1 MDFKIKYET
10 KILFSGNI
18 IDHYFNLKF
27 IPHDTAFQK
36 VKNLEYSVTPND
48 FISIDVDI
56 FKNIVIYGKQKSVH
70 NEFRFEFS
78 AIIEQ
83 DDEYY
88 EKGDVGEGVSPS
100 LFLYL
105 HNSTV
110 FSNDVKE
117 LSEKIKGE
125 YDPSLS
131 MIDKIRYY
139 ANYIFENFQYE
150 SNLTDTRT
158 DVSQFLKLGRGVCQ
172 DFSNLLIVL
181 LRIEDIPARYVSGFL
196 EGIGETHAWVEF
208 YDGEKWLGV
217 DPTHNLLI
225 DNGYIK
231 IGHGLDSS
239 NCIVNSGFFKSK
251 EKDEMIFQTLE
262 INVMVEKTE
271 RN

>member
-139 ANYIFENFQYE
+139 ANYIF
-150 SNLTDTRT
+150 
-158 DVSQFLKLGRGVCQ
+158 
-172 DFSNLLIVL
+172 
-181 LRIEDIPARYVSGFL
+181 
-196 EGIGETHAWVEF
+196 
-208 YDGEKWLGV
+208 
-217 DPTHNLLI
+217 
-225 DNGYIK
+225 
-231 IGHGLDSS
+231 
-239 NCIVNSGFFKSK
+239 
-251 EKDEMIFQTLE
+251 
-262 INVMVEKTE
+262 
-271 RN
+271 

>member
-1 MDFKIKYET
+1 M
-10 KILFSGNI
+10 
-18 IDHYFNLKF
+18 
-27 IPHDTAFQK
+27 
-36 VKNLEYSVTPND
+36 
-48 FISIDVDI
+48 
-56 FKNIVIYGKQKSVH
+56 
-70 NEFRFEFS
+70 
-78 AIIEQ
+78 
-83 DDEYY
+83 
-88 EKGDVGEGVSPS
+88 
-100 LFLYL
+100 
-105 HNSTV
+105 
-110 FSNDVKE
+110 
-117 LSEKIKGE
+117 
-125 YDPSLS
+125 
-131 MIDKIRYY
+131 
-139 ANYIFENFQYE
+139 
-150 SNLTDTRT
+150 
-158 DVSQFLKLGRGVCQ
+158 
-172 DFSNLLIVL
+172 LIVL